1 MTENDRMTHQ
11 RASGIK
17 DGYWSPATKAELV
30 QRLAEYEDTG
40 LEPQEIEALAGTSS
54 RPDEASNAGSA
65 SRTSCRPWGSRSL
78 STVNTP
84 GVKPRWSK
92 AVGISAAGGV
102 CMVPAPSGSPTGCPC
117 PSRPRR

>member
-40 LEPQEIEALAGTSS
+40 LQLWEIKQLLAEVARLIKEVSDHDQG
-54 RPDEASNAGSA
+54 
-65 SRTSCRPWGSRSL
+65 
-78 STVNTP
+78 
-84 GVKPRWSK
+84 
-92 AVGISAAGGV
+92 
-102 CMVPAPSGSPTGCPC
+102 
-117 PSRPRR
+117 

>member
-40 LEPQEIEALAGTSS
+40 LLPWEIKQLLVA
-54 RPDEASNAGSA
+54 
-65 SRTSCRPWGSRSL
+65 
-78 STVNTP
+78 
-84 GVKPRWSK
+84 
-92 AVGISAAGGV
+92 SAALVQEVSDHDQG
-102 CMVPAPSGSPTGCPC
+102 
-117 PSRPRR
+117 